1 MNMDLEYGM
10 YNEERLTEKTD
21 FSKNPRAVYTVAMN
35 IRKLP
40 IGIQSFEDLRR
51 SGYLY
56 VDKTEHIWNLV
67 QTGKTYFLSRPRR
80 FGKSL
85 LLSTMKAYF
94 EGKKELFAGLKLAE
108 LEQDWTAYP
117 IFYFDFNGANYKDS
131 SSLPDVINQHLEKWE
146 ELYGD
151 EKKERSLAERFKY
164 LIEAAQKK
172 TGLQVVVLVDEY
184 DKSLLESESETLEKN
199 RALFK
204 GFFGNLKSSDEHL
217 KFVFITGVTK
227 FSKVSIF
234 SDLNQL
240 HDISLSRDYA
250 SICGISQTEMEVHF
264 KPEIEASAKENGL
277 SYAECLEKLRQM
289 YDGYHFYQDTVGM
302 YNPFSLINAL
312 YEKDFKS
319 YWFETGT
326 PTFLIE
332 KLKAAN
338 YNPQNFT
345 DGVSADARSLSD
357 YRIDNPDPVPLFYQT
372 GYLTIK
378 GYDRD
383 FGLYTLS
390 YPNDEVQYAFL
401 NSLVPDYIGLLASET
416 GLCVK
421 NFILDLRSGK
431 IDDVL
436 TRFKSLFA
444 RLPYSTRT
452 DDTVIE
458 QNFQNVIYIVFML
471 LGQFVGVEEHYS
483 QGRADC
489 VVQTKDFVYL
499 FEFKRDKSA
508 AEALAQIEEKNY
520 AAPFAADSRT
530 ILKVGVSFSSEEKNI
545 VEWRVENSRANGTS
559 VFN

>member
-1 MNMDLEYGM
+1 M
-10 YNEERLTEKTD
+10 T
-21 FSKNPRAVYTVAMN
+21 

-40 IGIQSFEDLRR
+40 IGIQSFEKLIEG
-51 SGYLY
+51 GYLY
-56 VDKTEHIWNLV
+56 VDKTEYVWKLANEGV
-67 QTGKTYFLSRPRR
+67 TYFLSRPRR

-85 LLSTMKAYF
+85 LLSTMRAYF
-94 EGKKELFAGLKLAE
+94 EGKKDLFAGLKIAE

-117 IFYFDFNGANYKDS
+117 VFYFDFNGQNYKDS
-131 SSLPDVINQHLEKWE
+131 SSLPDVINQHLKKWE
-146 ELYGD
+146 EIYGD
-151 EKKERSLAERFKY
+151 ENQNESLPLRFKY
-164 LIEAAQKK
+164 LLEAAHRK

-184 DKSLLESESETLEKN
+184 DKSLLESDGEVLEKS

-240 HDISLSRDYA
+240 NDISLTEDYA
-250 SICGISQTEMEVHF
+250 SICGISQTELETNF
-264 KPEIEASAKENGL
+264 KPEIETMAAKNGL
-277 SYAECLEKLRQM
+277 SYPECLEKLRQM

-312 YEKDFKS
+312 AKKDFLS

-338 YNPQNFT
+338 FNPKVFT
-345 DGVSADARSLSD
+345 DDVPIDQDTICD
-357 YRIDNPDPVPLFYQT
+357 YRTENTDPLPLFYQT

-378 GYDRD
+378 SYDKVVREYHL
-383 FGLYTLS
+383 G
-390 YPNDEVQYAFL
+390 YPNDEVKYSFIK
-401 NSLVPDYIGLLASET
+401 SLVPMFFYSEDNVNILSIGRFY
-416 GLCVK
+416 
-421 NFILDLRSGK
+421 NDLQNG
-431 IDDVL
+431 DVDAVL

-444 RLPYSTRT
+444 RLPYSTKT
-452 DDTVIE
+452 GDSIIE
-458 QNFQNVIYIVFML
+458 QNFQNVVYIVFML

-508 AEALAQIEEKNY
+508 DEALAQIEEKNY
-520 AAPFAADSRT
+520 AAPFAADSRK

-545 VEWRVENSRANGTS
+545 VEWKVEKCN
-559 VFN
+559 

>member
-1 MNMDLEYGM
+1 M
-10 YNEERLTEKTD
+10 T
-21 FSKNPRAVYTVAMN
+21 

-40 IGIQSFEDLRR
+40 IGIQSFETLRKENF
-51 SGYLY
+51 LY
-56 VDKTEHIWNLV
+56 IDKTEYIWKLATEGR
-67 QTGKTYFLSRPRR
+67 QYFLSRPRR

-85 LLSTMKAYF
+85 LLSTMRAYF
-94 EGKKELFAGLKLAE
+94 EGKKELFAGLKIAE

-117 IFYFDFNGANYKDS
+117 VFYFDFNGKNYKDS
-131 SSLPDVINQHLEKWE
+131 SSLPDVINQHLKKWE
-146 ELYGD
+146 EIYGD
-151 EKKERSLAERFKY
+151 ENQNESLEIRFKY
-164 LIEAAQKK
+164 LLEAAHKK

-184 DKSLLESESETLEKN
+184 DKSLLESESEILEKN

-227 FSKVSIF
+227 FNKVSIF

-240 HDISLSRDYA
+240 RDISLTENYA
-250 SICGISQTEMEVHF
+250 SICGISQTELEANF
-264 KPEIEASAKENGL
+264 KPEIEAMAAKNEL
-277 SYAECLEKLRQM
+277 SYKECLEKLRQM
-289 YDGYHFYQDTVGM
+289 YDGYHFYQNTDGM

-312 YEKDFKS
+312 ADKNFKS

-332 KLKAAN
+332 KLKATH
-338 YNPQNFT
+338 YSPQNFT
-345 DGVSADARSLSD
+345 DGVVADAKSLSN
-357 YRIDNPDPVPLFYQT
+357 YRIENPNIIPLFYQT

-378 GYDRD
+378 DCDEYG
-383 FGLYTLS
+383 FYTLKYS
-390 YPNDEVQYAFL
+390 NNEVEHAFINALAPEYL
-401 NSLVPDYIGLLASET
+401 NMEMEET
-416 GLCVK
+416 PVNIRQFLY
-421 NFILDLRSGK
+421 DLQAGK
-431 IDDVL
+431 IDDVM

-444 RLPYSTRT
+444 RLPYATKT

-458 QNFQNVIYIVFML
+458 QNFQNVFYIVFML

-508 AEALAQIEEKNY
+508 DEALTQIEEKNY
-520 AAPFAADSRT
+520 AAPFAADSRK

-545 VEWRVENSRANGTS
+545 VEWKVL
-559 VFN
+559 

>member
-1 MNMDLEYGM
+1 M
-10 YNEERLTEKTD
+10 TI
-21 FSKNPRAVYTVAMN
+21 

-40 IGIQSFEDLRR
+40 IGIQSFEKLVE
-51 SGYLY
+51 GNYLY
-56 VDKTEHIWNLV
+56 IDKTEYIWKLANESSV
-67 QTGKTYFLSRPRR
+67 YFLSRPRR

-94 EGKKELFAGLKLAE
+94 EGKKELFAGLRISE
-108 LEQDWTAYP
+108 LEREWTAYP
-117 IFYFDFNGANYKDS
+117 VFYFDFNGANYKNS
-131 SSLPDVINQHLEKWE
+131 ESLSTVIDYHLKQWE
-146 ELYGD
+146 ALYGA
-151 EKKERSLAERFKY
+151 EKQSEPLPIRFKY
-164 LIEAAQKK
+164 LLENAHKK

-184 DKSLLESESETLEKN
+184 DKSLLESESETLENN

-240 HDISLSRDYA
+240 RDISLSENYA
-250 SICGISQTEMEVHF
+250 SICGISQAELESHF
-264 KPEIEASAKENGL
+264 KPEVEAMAERNGL
-277 SYAECLEKLRQM
+277 SYSECIEKLRKM
-289 YDGYHFYQDTVGM
+289 YDGYHFFQNSVGM

-312 YEKDFKS
+312 TDKNFRS

-332 KLKAAN
+332 RLRAAN

-345 DGVSADARSLSD
+345 DGVIADAESLSN
-357 YRIDNPDPVPLFYQT
+357 YRIENPNIIPLFYQT

-378 GYDRD
+378 DCDEDG
-383 FGLYTLS
+383 FYTLK
-390 YPNDEVQYAFL
+390 YPNNEVEHAFINALAPEYLNIEMEETPVNIRQFLHDLRAGNIDEVM
-401 NSLVPDYIGLLASET
+401 
-416 GLCVK
+416 
-421 NFILDLRSGK
+421 
-431 IDDVL
+431 

-452 DDTVIE
+452 DDAVIE
-458 QNFQNVIYIVFML
+458 QNFQNVVYIVFML

-483 QGRADC
+483 HGRADC
-489 VVQTKDFVYL
+489 VVQTKEFVYL

-508 AEALAQIEEKNY
+508 DEALVQIEERRY
-520 AAPFAADSRT
+520 AAPFAADTRK
-530 ILKVGVSFSSEEKNI
+530 ILKVGVSFSSDEKNI
-545 VEWRVENSRANGTS
+545 VAWKVA
-559 VFN
+559 